1 VLLAGSRVVT
11 ATFTPSDT
19 ATYANGITAQV
30 TLTVDRKTLTVTGIT
45 AADKAYDG
53 SAVATLDRTGATLV
67 GVVGS
72 DVVSL
77 DTSAVVGAFGSP
89 DVGAG
94 RAVTVSGLALLGA
107 DRAQYVLTQPSAS
120 ATISATVPGL
130 PSSVSAAAG
139 DARATVEW
147 SAPAFTGGTAIT
159 GYTVTASPG
168 GRTCA
173 WTSGPLTCAMTGLT
187 NGTAYTFT
195 VRAANAVGVG
205 AASSASNA
213 VTPSAPAA
221 PTPVDDNATVD
232 PNGSALV
239 QVGCA
244 ASARA
249 CTATV
254 TMFIGSAQIA
264 TSQSQIA
271 AGQTKNVALALPLK
285 LQRKLA
291 ADGILTVNVVTTIDI
306 DGSQVRVQ
314 STIEL
319 TAPPAQAVRSA
330 SLKANADG
338 SAVVTGQ
345 CAGSVVT
352 RCDGTITLYGDPSV
366 LDARAARIS
375 RANERVVIGTAKFAG
390 AAGTAV
396 TAKTALSAAGRKLLQ
411 ERGAVRVTPVMTFT
425 GGTRLDNELA
435 GFTLSMMNTEQWLR
449 RAMATLYVGGQPRM
463 DLNILIDQAKRRA
476 VPWNVAANRI
486 ENTIIPQRE
495 RARQRVAALP
505 TPPRSLQPIVTLLL
519 RAFNQS
525 LQANHAYVDW
535 LRSGRAADD
544 KGWRISLRAS
554 ATKTQLL
561 ARLGKAGAPYG
572 IGVPSATNFWP

>member
-1 VLLAGSRVVT
+1 
-11 ATFTPSDT
+11 
-19 ATYANGITAQV
+19 
-30 TLTVDRKTLTVTGIT
+30 
-45 AADKAYDG
+45 
-53 SAVATLDRTGATLV
+53 
-67 GVVGS
+67 
-72 DVVSL
+72 
-77 DTSAVVGAFGSP
+77 
-89 DVGAG
+89 
-94 RAVTVSGLALLGA
+94 
-107 DRAQYVLTQPSAS
+107 
-120 ATISATVPGL
+120 
-130 PSSVSAAAG
+130 
-139 DARATVEW
+139 
-147 SAPAFTGGTAIT
+147 
-159 GYTVTASPG
+159 
-168 GRTCA
+168 
-173 WTSGPLTCAMTGLT
+173 MGLT
-187 NGTAYTFT
+187 NGTAYAFT
-195 VRAANAVGVG
+195 VRATNAVGTG
-205 AASSASNA
+205 AVSSASAA
-213 VTPSAPAA
+213 VTPSAPVTPPPPAA
-221 PTPVDDNATVD
+221 LEDSATVD
-232 PNGSALV
+232 PNGSAVV

-254 TMFIGSAQIA
+254 TMFIGGTQIA
-264 TSQSQIA
+264 TSREQIA
-271 AGQTKNVALALPLK
+271 AGKTQNVALALPLK

-291 ADGILTVNVVTTIDI
+291 ADGVLSVMVVTTIDI

-314 STIEL
+314 STIQL

-345 CAGSVVT
+345 CTGSAVT

-396 TAKTALSAAGRKLLQ
+396 SAKTALSAAGRKLLQ
-411 ERGAVRVTPVMTFT
+411 RRGAVRVTPVMTFS

-463 DLNILIDQAKRRA
+463 DLNILLDQAKRRV

-505 TPPRSLQPIVTLLL
+505 TPPPALRPITTLLL

-525 LQANHAYVDW
+525 LQANHAYVKW
-535 LRSGRAADD
+535 LRSGRAEDT
-544 KGWRISLRAS
+544 KGWRMSLRAS
-554 ATKTQLL
+554 ATKAKLLRQLT
-561 ARLGKAGAPYG
+561 AAGGPYG
-572 IGVPSATNFWP
+572 IRVPSATNFWP